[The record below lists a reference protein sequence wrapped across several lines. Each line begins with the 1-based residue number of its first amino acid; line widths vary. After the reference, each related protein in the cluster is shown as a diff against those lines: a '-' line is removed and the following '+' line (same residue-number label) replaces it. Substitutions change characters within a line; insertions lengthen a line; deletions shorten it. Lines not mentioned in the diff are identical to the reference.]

1 MKVIFQKDVKGVAK
15 KGEVKEVSE
24 GYARNFLFPR
34 QLAVEANQSNMNT
47 LQAKEKSKQKKDQE
61 NLEAAKGLAEKLEK
75 EKIQI
80 TARAGEGGRLF
91 GAVTNKQVA
100 EALNKKKYK
109 IDKRKIMMDEPI
121 RSLGVTQVPIKI
133 HPEVTATLHVHVV
146 EEA

>member
-34 QLAVEANQSNMNT
+34 QLAVEANQGNMNT
-47 LQAKEKSKQKKDQE
+47 LEAKEKSKQKKDQE
-61 NLEAAKGLAEKLEK
+61 NLDAAKNLAEKLGK

-109 IDKRKIMMDEPI
+109 IDKRKILMDEPI
-121 RSLGVTQVPIKI
+121 RSLGVTQVPVKL
-133 HPEVTATLHVHVV
+133 HPEVTATIHVHVV
-146 EEA
+146 EQA